1 MTTKKKHTPIALT
14 KTWNPTAPAKAA
26 PKQPTADGNYPAL
39 YAWLETNDFTQ
50 QDKIRSGP
58 LVQDFIAF
66 LVKNTPNRADPTQD
80 HAVACS
86 GKQNKEADLLFVL
99 GLILYYREVKC
110 NTNLDSEKMPATI
123 KKIASVAAGLQ
134 QEYGS
139 KIASVDAKLLNPAW
153 RASQAGIRRSE
164 QLSLDP
170 GV

>member
-14 KTWNPTAPAKAA
+14 RPGIQRR
-26 PKQPTADGNYPAL
+26 QPRLPQSNLPLMATILLSMRGSKR
-39 YAWLETNDFTQ
+39 TISRR

-66 LVKNTPNRADPTQD
+66 LVKNAPNRADPTQD

-110 NTNLDSEKMPATI
+110 NTNLNSEKMPATI

-153 RASQAGIRRSE
+153 RASQAGNRK
-164 QLSLDP
+164 
-170 GV
+170 V